1 MASIS
6 TRTKQVAALFGATF
20 AALWVTF
27 IPPVASAPPT
37 DQAPAPAPYV
47 LVKYEYVE
55 VPVRGNLS
63 AEERVMIERVVEG
76 EAHGETYESK
86 VWIATCI
93 YNSMKYWNTNAKN
106 VIISGG
112 YYGYNEDVQP
122 DTKAAV
128 YRVFDLDAPI
138 HPSVRYFYAPALCTS
153 DWHESLN
160 FVTEI
165 GGHRFFDAN

>member
-1 MASIS
+1 MTSIS
-6 TRTKQVAALFGATF
+6 TRAKQVAALFGATF
-20 AALWVTF
+20 AALWATF
-27 IPPVASAPPT
+27 TSSAP
-37 DQAPAPAPYV
+37 DQAPAPTPYV

-76 EAHGETYESK
+76 EAHGGTYESK

-112 YYGYNEDVQP
+112 YYGYNEDVL
-122 DTKAAV
+122 
-128 YRVFDLDAPI
+128 FG
-138 HPSVRYFYAPALCTS
+138 SS
-153 DWHESLN
+153 
-160 FVTEI
+160 
-165 GGHRFFDAN
+165 